1 MIELRQVG
9 YVEINGANTDGIF
22 DKLNGWL
29 KQKWSASQIQ
39 ADPQYCDLK
48 FSTSSFKSRGSEG
61 ENNMGL
67 RSMELVDFM
76 TQQCSWTLITC
87 NGGNFGLLGDKREQQ
102 LVFRCDDHVQHG
114 EHHVMVEFRDQGYI
128 EVNGLHDA
136 QDVKSALDDYY
147 IRQGCTHYTQGFFE
161 KEPYCDLKYKTP
173 GNFYF
178 RSGST
183 NNLGKRTTELAHFM
197 GNRGWKLM
205 LCNGGKQQV
214 KFTRA
219 RPGEPADLPLLMIEM
234 RTVPTH
240 LVGYQGFIEV
250 NGPNTNG
257 IYEKLGQY
265 LQQTML
271 ASPMGP
277 QPYCD
282 FLYGSDVFRLK
293 ECSTSSY
300 DRRYNGYLNGES
312 NFGRYCMRLCDF
324 MVDHV
329 GTWDLVVCNGNSMDT
344 NFRVNKQQLIFRYRP
359 GGRNVFMADNNPSPA
374 IGRPPLQAPA
384 YWDQQ
389 CQQGKVGHMV
399 VPATA
404 EEKAWLQEVMD
415 GTYKKKSTRDRQGGP
430 MAERFRVV
438 SALRSEHPELWDKYA
453 NRRKAVRQGSEPST
467 LVVPKTMDAC
477 RALRERCTHPTHG
490 NPSNEAF
497 LLHGSNPTSA
507 MSIS

>member
-1 MIELRQVG
+1 
-9 YVEINGANTDGIF
+9 
-22 DKLNGWL
+22 
-29 KQKWSASQIQ
+29 
-39 ADPQYCDLK
+39 
-48 FSTSSFKSRGSEG
+48 
-61 ENNMGL
+61 
-67 RSMELVDFM
+67 
-76 TQQCSWTLITC
+76 
-87 NGGNFGLLGDKREQQ
+87 
-102 LVFRCDDHVQHG
+102 
-114 EHHVMVEFRDQGYI
+114 
-128 EVNGLHDA
+128 
-136 QDVKSALDDYY
+136 
-147 IRQGCTHYTQGFFE
+147 
-161 KEPYCDLKYKTP
+161 
-173 GNFYF
+173 
-178 RSGST
+178 
-183 NNLGKRTTELAHFM
+183 
-197 GNRGWKLM
+197 
-205 LCNGGKQQV
+205 
-214 KFTRA
+214 
-219 RPGEPADLPLLMIEM
+219 MIEM
-234 RTVPTH
+234 RTVPTQ
-240 LVGYQGFIEV
+240 LRWPQPPMYQGFIEV

-271 ASPMGP
+271 ASPKGP

-282 FLYGSDVFRLK
+282 FLFESDVFRLK
-293 ECSTSSY
+293 ECSTSSH

-329 GTWDLVVCNGNSMDT
+329 GTWDLVVCNGNSLDT
-344 NFRVNKQQLIFRYRP
+344 NFRINKEDVRSVTGREQQLIFRYRP
-359 GGRNVFMADNNPSPA
+359 DGRNVFMADSNPSPT

-399 VPATA
+399 IPATA

-453 NRRKAVRQGSEPST
+453 HRRKAVNQTIRSRQGSESST

-477 RALRERCTHPTHG
+477 RALRDLCTDLMHG

-507 MSIS
+507 MSILSTSFKVDFLTRQQPYPRTLLLLF